1 MTSVAAD
8 DSYDSDVE
16 QADDYAASLLAE
28 IKSDLHRVR
37 RSPHH
42 HHHGGTSS
50 SSSVFFIV
58 LLILNFILKQLQDT
72 TAEVTTVEVITEAAT
87 V

>member
-8 DSYDSDVE
+8 DSYDSSVE
-16 QADDYAASLLAE
+16 QADDYVASLLAE
-28 IKSDLHRVR
+28 INSDLHRVR

-50 SSSVFFIV
+50 SS
-58 LLILNFILKQLQDT
+58 
-72 TAEVTTVEVITEAAT
+72 
-87 V
+87 